1 MNFKIQIQF
10 QYQLIKVLA
19 GNSSS
24 IFAVGDDD
32 QSIYGWRGA
41 KVENIKKLQKDFK
54 DIEVFR
60 LEQNYRSTG
69 NILEAANNIILN
81 NDSRMGKNLWTED
94 KSGDLV
100 KIFSASDETEE
111 ANFVVD
117 TLQNFV
123 SEDYSKN
130 EIAVLYRS
138 NAQSRIFEE
147 KLIANGIPYRIYGVL
162 DSLSEQK

>member
-1 MNFKIQIQF
+1 MSALS
-10 QYQLIKVLA
+10 QLK
-19 GNSSS
+19 
-24 IFAVGDDD
+24 
-32 QSIYGWRGA
+32 
-41 KVENIKKLQKDFK
+41 
-54 DIEVFR
+54 
-60 LEQNYRSTG
+60 
-69 NILEAANNIILN
+69 NNIILN

-130 EIAVLYRS
+130 EIAILYRS

-147 KLIANGIPYRIYGVL
+147 KLIANGIPYRIRA
-162 DSLSEQK
+162 